1 MDDLRLSL
9 LLIGIAV
16 VAAIYFWDRY
26 RRRGTRHPD
35 KELDVLDKALLESL
49 DVGRDRAD
57 EASVREAL
65 GELQGLKGERGHN
78 SAVDMDDL
86 RSLIPAHDEAST
98 EGNRDG
104 ESVPDEEADDQPRQP
119 DENLIVIMNV
129 MAQADRVFSGSELHR
144 ALDDVDLQYGDMKIF
159 HHYGVGEMSG
169 EEPVFSV
176 ANVREP
182 GFLPLETLD
191 ELSTSGICL
200 FMRLPGPLDGRV
212 AFELMLNTGQRLADK
227 LDGELRDD
235 TRSLLSLESI
245 GRIRDRIAAFE
256 RRQLEPAV

>member
-9 LLIGIAV
+9 LLIGVAV
-16 VAAIYFWDRY
+16 VAGIYFWDRY
-26 RRRGTRHPD
+26 RRRGTRQAD
-35 KELDVLDKALLESL
+35 KELDALDRALLESL
-49 DVGRDRAD
+49 DVGHAD

-65 GELQGLKGERGHN
+65 GELQGLKGERGEK

-86 RSLIPAHDEAST
+86 RSLVPDQDQT
-98 EGNRDG
+98 PWEGDRDG
-104 ESVPDEEADDQPRQP
+104 EADSDEGEEAQPCQP
-119 DENLIVIMNV
+119 DQDLIIVMNV
-129 MAQADRVFSGSELHR
+129 MAQADRVFQGAELHR
-144 ALDDVDLQYGDMKIF
+144 ALDEVDLQYGDMKIF

-169 EEPVFSV
+169 DEPVFSV

-182 GFLPLETLD
+182 GFLPLDTLD

-235 TRSLLSLESI
+235 TRSLLTLESI
-245 GRIRDRIAAFE
+245 GQIRDRIAAFE
-256 RRQLEPAV
+256 RRQLVPAV